1 MTPDAYRS
9 AIERLGLS
17 QVGAGE
23 FLGASERT
31 SRRWAAD
38 GAPRSVELALLASCE
53 LMDFGWTLDQIQDLG
68 TVQIQGQLR

>member
-1 MTPDAYRS
+1 MTPNAYRA

-17 QVGAGE
+17 QGGAGE

-38 GAPRSVELALLASCE
+38 GAPRSVELALLASIE
-53 LMDFGWTLDQIQDLG
+53 LLRSGWRFDEIVALKGERPATP
-68 TVQIQGQLR
+68 